1 MSRASVA
8 PLSLDPKH
16 VSCIRGRTV
25 VTCSMCAGN
34 APRYVQIFFFFTYFC
49 SGLAQAQCSGWI
61 FFPICHTFIIIQVAK
76 FVYSNLSN
84 SETQHSLYI
93 SPLFS
98 FFFPPKEPITQLN
111 NPPTRDSVCSRCDG
125 HGFNVFICATCNPT
139 AVTAASSAK
148 GAAVTNTSSSAT
160 SAASSAAVS
169 TSSSRG
175 ASVSG
180 SPSNSIGAG
189 ASTRSW
195 GRSDRRDGHG
205 PGGIGTRSSRGV

>member
-34 APRYVQIFFFFTYFC
+34 APRYVQIFF
-49 SGLAQAQCSGWI
+49 LL
-61 FFPICHTFIIIQVAK
+61 PISVQDSHKHNVLDGSSFLSAMHLLSYKLQ
-76 FVYSNLSN
+76 NLSIPIYQTLKLN
-84 SETQHSLYI
+84 IPCIFLLSSR
-93 SPLFS
+93 
-98 FFFPPKEPITQLN
+98 FFPKEPITQLN